1 MSWLLAL
8 LSGMFAS
15 PPPVEPLLQRQ
26 MFALTMSELD
36 PPALCP
42 VPIRL
47 KVKKLL
53 REAAVDQIMAEGC
66 ALSASRKAPIVH
78 IALVRSSDGLVI
90 ASLTSRHIVLMR
102 GFRVDGDKAIA
113 VTALSK
119 SIKDLT

>member
-8 LSGMFAS
+8 ISGIFAS

-26 MFALTMSELD
+26 MFAQTISQAD
-36 PPALCP
+36 PHEICPA
-42 VPIRL
+42 PIRL
-47 KVKKLL
+47 KVKKSL
-53 REAAVDQIMAEGC
+53 REAAIEQVMAEGC

-78 IALVRSSDGLVI
+78 VALVRSSDGMVI
-90 ASLTSRHIVLMR
+90 ASLQSSHIVLIR

-113 VTALSK
+113 ATALSK